1 MSTEDAEEILRVTK
15 SAARTFCK
23 TPHSLL
29 PGIFPTLRSMKFSL
43 LCGLVLAGVVYGAE
57 EPKAS
62 LRGVLPVFES
72 ANVAAPAKA
81 EVSTL
86 AECGTFVRP
95 DDFDERAE
103 RGSIFNM
110 LTVEEIDSVTAWM
123 IAHSGLGLVAYD
135 DADLYSNNYITHVY
149 LAQPN
154 KADALAYLES
164 GNNRPARYAHV
175 HLSMAGI
182 SPPAM
187 RQYLVGPLP
196 VNEGTVLSEPLA
208 FGGVTDVPFDA
219 RPTTDK
225 EYAHLEDLMYDVMGQ
240 LDYEMRDTYGTNF
253 YAECPDDFC
262 LTYSD
267 TSPRGPKRDI
277 TTWYVIPCL
286 PVLSVPFVECDHG
299 AGIFDTKP

>member
-1 MSTEDAEEILRVTK
+1 VDKTHVYGRCEDNF
-15 SAARTFCK
+15 ARYK
-23 TPHSLL
+23 IRGSNLL
-29 PGIFPTLRSMKFSL
+29 QNATLFVAWYRPTLRNMKFSL

-225 EYAHLEDLMYDVMGQ
+225 EYAHLEDLMYEVMGQ

-277 TTWYVIPCL
+277 TTWYVLPVL
-286 PVLSVPFVECDHG
+286 PVLSFSALCVRVRCW
-299 AGIFDTKP
+299 